1 MKKIYEKPEI
11 RLTLTQ
17 VKDTILRVSGDQASV
32 YGNDNVIDDPFDFG
46 NL

>member
-17 VKDTILRVSGDQASV
+17 VREDILLVSGNQAQV
-32 YGNDNVIDDPFDFG
+32 IGNDNVIDDPFDFG

>member
-1 MKKIYEKPEI
+1 MKKMYEKPEI

-17 VKDTILRVSGDQASV
+17 VRDILLVSGNQAQV
-32 YGNDNVIDDPFDFG
+32 IGNDNVIDDPFDLG